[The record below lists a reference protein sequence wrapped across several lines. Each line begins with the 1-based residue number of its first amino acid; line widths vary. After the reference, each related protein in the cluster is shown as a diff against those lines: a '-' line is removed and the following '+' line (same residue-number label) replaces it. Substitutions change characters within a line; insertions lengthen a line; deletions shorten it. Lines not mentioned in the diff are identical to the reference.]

1 MSEKPLLV
9 SKIRMGTI
17 IDHIPAGRALS
28 LLRLMGISGK
38 EGFTVA
44 LVMNVESRKL
54 GRKDIV
60 KVEGLELKPED
71 TDKIALL
78 APMATINIVR
88 DYEVVEKRKAV
99 PPRLVEGIFRC
110 KNPNC
115 VTNQPNEPVKP
126 KFRTMSYE
134 PLKLVCEYCG
144 LPLTYEDVVR
154 QLESGI

>member
-9 SKIRMGTI
+9 AKIRNGTI

-28 LLRLMGISGK
+28 ILKLMGITGK

-44 LVMNVESRKL
+44 IVMNVESRKL
-54 GRKDIV
+54 GRKDII

-78 APMATINIVR
+78 APMATIN
-88 DYEVVEKRKAV
+88 VVKEYAVIKKRKAV
-99 PPRLVEGIFRC
+99 PPKIVEGFLRC

-115 VTNQPNEPVKP
+115 VTNQKNEPVRP
-126 KFRTMSYE
+126 RFRTVSYD
-134 PLKLVCEYCG
+134 PLKLICDYCG
-144 LPLTYEDVVR
+144 LALTFDDVAR
-154 QLESGI
+154 QLESRT